1 VAAGV
6 HRLVYLSWLNGSL
19 DLVFTY
25 GRDHFATEQHIRASG
40 IQFTFL
46 RMPFY
51 VDVIPALVGA
61 DGAISGPAGDG
72 RVGAVLRDDIAES
85 AVATLLG
92 DSHVGKTYN
101 LTGPEAF
108 TFTQAADV
116 MSRISGKSIRF
127 HNETMDE
134 AYASRAK
141 YGAADWEVDG
151 WVTTYAS
158 VAANELSLVSDDV
171 RNLTGH
177 DPVGL
182 ARYIETN
189 PESLAHVVSS

>member
-1 VAAGV
+1 
-6 HRLVYLSWLNGSL
+6 
-19 DLVFTY
+19 
-25 GRDHFATEQHIRASG
+25 
-40 IQFTFL
+40 
-46 RMPFY
+46 
-51 VDVIPALVGA
+51 
-61 DGAISGPAGDG
+61 
-72 RVGAVLRDDIAES
+72 
-85 AVATLLG
+85 
-92 DSHVGKTYN
+92 
-101 LTGPEAF
+101 
-108 TFTQAADV
+108 

-127 HNETMDE
+127 HDETMDE

-141 YGAADWEVDG
+141 YGAPDWEVDG

-189 PESLAHVVSS
+189 PESLAHVVSSSVPG